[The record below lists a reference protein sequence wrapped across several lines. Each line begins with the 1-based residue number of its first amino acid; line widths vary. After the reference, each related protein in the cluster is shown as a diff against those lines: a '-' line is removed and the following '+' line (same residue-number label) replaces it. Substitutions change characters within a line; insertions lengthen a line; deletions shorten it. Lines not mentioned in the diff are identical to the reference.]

1 MENGPR
7 NGGKSWN
14 MVSTLAENSQHGLG
28 GRGVV
33 RSNVGGHGIRVGV
46 GFRKMDHWIF
56 AEAQDAGRQ
65 TLELQKYSRCSLGVL
80 LFWEVYNSVSGT
92 LKGVPQDAMQTV
104 QIT

>member
-1 MENGPR
+1 
-7 NGGKSWN
+7 
-14 MVSTLAENSQHGLG
+14 MVSTLAEYSQHGLG

-33 RSNVGGHGIRVGV
+33 RSNGGGSASNHGVRVGV

-80 LFWEVYNSVSGT
+80 LFWEVYNSVPGT